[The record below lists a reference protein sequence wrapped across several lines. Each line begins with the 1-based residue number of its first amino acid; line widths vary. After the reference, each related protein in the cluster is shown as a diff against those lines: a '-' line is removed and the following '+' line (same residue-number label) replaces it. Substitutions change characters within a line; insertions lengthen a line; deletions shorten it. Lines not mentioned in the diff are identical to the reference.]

1 MNEVLQTIFL
11 GLLQGVAELF
21 PISSLGHT
29 VLIPALLGWSSFVN
43 SDNFLSIVVTL
54 HLGTAAA
61 LVLFYWRDWYAL
73 VRAFFKTA
81 IKGRLD
87 ADPMGKTIWL
97 LIVGTIPV
105 ALLGLFLETP
115 LKKLFASPVIVAAF
129 LCANG
134 AVLLL
139 GEMHRRRVEP
149 KGADRAEQEER
160 FATINDLSFQ
170 QAFLIGFTQ
179 SFALLPGISRSGVTM
194 VASLRA
200 KLSHEEALRFTFLLA
215 TPVIL
220 LAGLLEVP
228 KLISTKSHF
237 VSQTT
242 QIAAAAGGIAAFVAA
257 LLSVTFL
264 SRYFKIGRLT
274 PFAIY
279 CFIAGLIGFFLFA
292 GMNLGWFT
300 LPWMGH

>member
-1 MNEVLQTIFL
+1 M
-11 GLLQGVAELF
+11 
-21 PISSLGHT
+21 
-29 VLIPALLGWSSFVN
+29 
-43 SDNFLSIVVTL
+43 
-54 HLGTAAA
+54 
-61 LVLFYWRDWYAL
+61 LFYWRDWYAL
-73 VRAFFKTA
+73 VRAFFVTA

-105 ALLGLFLETP
+105 GLIGLFLATP
-115 LKKLFASPVIVAAF
+115 LSKLFASPVIVSAF

-134 AVLLL
+134 AVLLF
-139 GEMHRRRVEP
+139 GEAQRRRIEP
-149 KGADRAEQEER
+149 KGVDREEQEES

-170 QAFLIGFTQ
+170 QAFLIGLTQ

-200 KLSHEEALRFTFLLA
+200 RLSHEEALRFTFLLA
-215 TPVIL
+215 TPVIA
-220 LAGLLEVP
+220 LAGLLEIP
-228 KLISTKSHF
+228 KLFGSATHQVEHS
-237 VSQTT
+237 T

-279 CFIAGLIGFFLFA
+279 CFIAGLVCFFIFA
-292 GMNLGWFT
+292 GMNLNVFS
-300 LPWMGH
+300 LPWMSH